1 MPGERSRRTTLAEST
16 DGYSYLSRGRD
27 GTIWSLHPQWEIID
41 YAHDDKADAP
51 SGTARE
57 PSARLGRIRP
67 AELTVPLEQ
76 TQGIVAIRKVTS
88 FVGLRRSLDSVLDL
102 G

>member
-1 MPGERSRRTTLAEST
+1 VKCRGELRSQRALIATRICLAGAT
-16 DGYSYLSRGRD
+16 GRS
-27 GTIWSLHPQWEIID
+27 GAYISQWEIID

-88 FVGLRRSLDSVLDL
+88 FVGLRRGLDSVLDL